1 MYTHIS
7 ALLTIFKTILSISI
21 FFVWVVR
28 YKNITEEFKGYYYP
42 YWFRDFTGILMLS
55 FSAMIMK
62 NKTELIILGCLGII
76 IQMLGAL
83 WTHYMVQNPLR
94 KTIPAFAVLG
104 LCLFI
109 LYFTIDQ
116 IMLTQ
121 IFYKR

>member
-1 MYTHIS
+1 MYTHINV
-7 ALLTIFKTILSISI
+7 LLTMCKTILSISI

-28 YKNITEEFKGYYYP
+28 YKNITKEFKGYYYP

-83 WTHYMVQNPLR
+83 LDTLHGTKPIKENNSCIRRFRTLS
-94 KTIPAFAVLG
+94 FH
-104 LCLFI
+104 FI
-109 LYFTIDQ
+109 LYN
-116 IMLTQ
+116 
-121 IFYKR
+121 

>member
-1 MYTHIS
+1 MCDHIS
-7 ALLTIFKTILSISI
+7 VLLTMCKTILSISI

-109 LYFTIDQ
+109 VFFTIDS
-116 IMLTQ
+116 LVLAN
-121 IFYKR
+121 

>member
-1 MYTHIS
+1 MSTYIS
-7 ALLTIFKTILSISI
+7 SLLTMCKVILSISL
-21 FFVWVVR
+21 FYVWVVR
-28 YKNITEEFKGYYYP
+28 YKNMKEEFKGYNYP

-83 WTHYMVQNPLR
+83 WTHYMVQNPLK

-109 LYFTIDQ
+109 IYFTID
-116 IMLTQ
+116 LLVLAN
-121 IFYKR
+121 

>member
-1 MYTHIS
+1 MHSHIS
-7 ALLTIFKTILSISI
+7 ALLAIFKTILSISI

-116 IMLTQ
+116 IMLT
-121 IFYKR
+121 

>member
-7 ALLTIFKTILSISI
+7 ALLTMCKTILGISI

-104 LCLFI
+104 SCLFI
-109 LYFTIDQ
+109 VYFTID
-116 IMLTQ
+116 LL
-121 IFYKR
+121 KLS

>member
-1 MYTHIS
+1 MSVYIG
-7 ALLTIFKTILSISI
+7 ALLTMFKVILSISI
-21 FFVWVVR
+21 FYVWVVR
-28 YKNITEEFKGYYYP
+28 YKNITEEFKGYNYP
-42 YWFRDFTGILMLS
+42 FWFRDFTGILMLS

-94 KTIPAFAVLG
+94 RTIPAFAVLG

-109 LYFTIDQ
+109 VYFTIDLLV
-116 IMLTQ
+116 LTN
-121 IFYKR
+121 

>member
-62 NKTELIILGCLGII
+62 NETKLIILGCLGII

-94 KTIPAFAVLG
+94 KTIPAFVVLG

-116 IMLTQ
+116 IMLS
-121 IFYKR
+121 

>member
-7 ALLTIFKTILSISI
+7 ALLTIFKIILSISI

-116 IMLTQ
+116 IMLT
-121 IFYKR
+121 

>member
-1 MYTHIS
+1 MYIYIS
-7 ALLTIFKTILSISI
+7 ALLTICKTILSISI
-21 FFVWVVR
+21 FFLWVVR
-28 YKNITEEFKGYYYP
+28 YKNMIEEFKGYNYP

-104 LCLFI
+104 VCIFI
-109 LYFTIDQ
+109 LYFTIDL
-116 IMLTQ
+116 IMLT
-121 IFYKR
+121 